1 MKLSVFHF
9 VVCLVSSKVSHPF
22 SHHLY
27 VTGVSAL
34 GSVFR
39 PTIDAE
45 GMSVVEAAV
54 KAGIN
59 WFDAAPWYG
68 HGKGETVFG
77 RVILS
82 YVCLTTINYFIRD
95 NPVNHNDIIYI
106 LPAFLK
112 FQFSFL

>member
-1 MKLSVFHF
+1 MTVFTTF
-9 VVCLVSSKVSHPF
+9 YL
-22 SHHLY
+22 L
-27 VTGVSAL
+27 GVSAL

-77 RVILS
+77 RV
-82 YVCLTTINYFIRD
+82 VCFH
-95 NPVNHNDIIYI
+95 V
-106 LPAFLK
+106 FL
-112 FQFSFL
+112 FAALQSGSDDHGIT